1 MVYFSKDKGYRLYI
15 NENIVSSAGQNTISR
30 KGMSGLKVPLPTLS
44 EQQEIVYLLNN
55 FLANEKKTKQIAEA
69 VLIRIDVI
77 KKAILARAF
86 RGELGTNDP
95 AEESAITLLRKMW
108 KESTQNF

>member
-1 MVYFSKDKGYRLYI
+1 
-15 NENIVSSAGQNTISR
+15 
-30 KGMSGLKVPLPTLS
+30 MSGLKVPLPTLS